1 MFHTLF
7 LLKVKSASALLQQT
21 SPEAVQGK
29 TAQQLEKE
37 RDAMIR
43 RAEQQPEKKANLD
56 KKLGL

>member
-7 LLKVKSASALLQQT
+7 LLIVKAASSLLQQT

-37 RDAMIR
+37 RHAMIR
-43 RAEQQPEKKANLD
+43 RAEQQPEKMAKLD
-56 KKLGL
+56 KKIGL